1 MTDNNNILMR
11 DMDKPW
17 TKFYID
23 PPIKTL
29 SCEKTLYETYVE
41 CNKDNWDGVA
51 YFTKDKAVT
60 HYSFKKAVDDFASG
74 IYQLLQTG
82 DVRVGA
88 LLNCYEEAPIS
99 LLAVNKIGGVIK
111 FIDFTKGIND
121 IIENIIKSHFDA
133 LIIDE
138 NFMELVKAA
147 NVNNMPTIIV
157 RASADYNNKE
167 CISFENVI
175 KKGST
180 IQGITSTFFPQKPVL
195 IISSSGTTGAPKP
208 IVHSNETVNMAV
220 NKILYTDLLVNRKNV
235 MINAIPPFIG
245 LGIVTTVYTSLI
257 SGMGLI
263 FIGGIGP
270 EDSVVNTGK
279 FIREFHIFRNKFN
292 LNEHTKLNIFAAPI
306 FYRYI
311 ASCDDIK
318 DLSFV
323 GGMLSAGSRMGKDEL
338 DRINLF
344 FSVRGCDL
352 PVCNGYGQ
360 NEMCGAVS
368 LNSISHNVNGS
379 GGYPTIGTNVKILD
393 PSTKKE
399 VPIGQEGKIC
409 EQSTSQ
415 FLCYE
420 EMENETKNAFIYLD
434 DGSKWFDTK
443 DLGYMDNEG
452 FIHITGRMTRVIV
465 RQDMKLF
472 ADGIENKIKSH
483 SNVIDCAV
491 IAKQTD
497 VDEEPIAFIKVR
509 ENTDMERVIGEIQI
523 GANSLSDL
531 EMPVQFI
538 TVNEIPYL
546 GSGKVDYMSLK
557 KLL

>member
-1 MTDNNNILMR
+1 MTHVNNTLEVEK
-11 DMDKPW
+11 DKPW
-17 TKFYID
+17 TEFYID
-23 PPIKTL
+23 SPIKTL
-29 SCEKTLYETYVE
+29 SCEKTLYETYIE

-51 YFTKDKAVT
+51 YFTKDEPVT
-60 HYSFKKAVDDFASG
+60 HSSFKKSVDDFASG

-88 LLNCYEEAPIS
+88 LLNCYEEAPMS

-111 FIDFTKGIND
+111 FIDFTKGITD
-121 IIENIIKSHFDA
+121 IIENIVKSRFDI

-138 NFMELVKAA
+138 MFMELDKVA
-147 NVNNMPTIIV
+147 NTNNVPTIIV
-157 RASADYNNKE
+157 KGSTNYNSKRY
-167 CISFENVI
+167 ISFENVI
-175 KKGST
+175 KNGSG
-180 IQGITSTFFPQKPVL
+180 ISGITSEFSPQKPAL
-195 IISSSGTTGAPKP
+195 IISSSGTTGVPKP

-220 NKILYTDLLVNRKNV
+220 NKILFTDLLVDRKNV

-263 FIGGIGP
+263 FIGGSRP
-270 EDSVVNTGK
+270 EDSVINTGN
-279 FIREFHIFRNKFN
+279 FIREFHKFKNKFS
-292 LNEHTKLNIFAAPI
+292 LNEHSKLNIFAAPI

-311 ASCDDIK
+311 ASCEDIK
-318 DLSFV
+318 DLSFM

-338 DRINLF
+338 DRINILF
-344 FSVRGCDL
+344 SNRGCDL

-379 GGYPTIGTNVKILD
+379 GGYPTIGTNIKILD
-393 PSTKKE
+393 PITDKE

-415 FLCYE
+415 FLYYE
-420 EMENETKNAFIYLD
+420 DMQNETENAFIYLD

-443 DLGYMDNEG
+443 DLGYMDGDG

-472 ADGIENKIKSH
+472 ADGIENKIKCH
-483 SNVIDCAV
+483 YDVIDCAV

-509 ENTDMERVIGEIQI
+509 ENTDMKRVIGEIQN
-523 GANSLSDL
+523 GANPLSDL
-531 EMPVQFI
+531 EMPVQFKLLD
-538 TVNEIPYL
+538 EMPYL
-546 GSGKVDYMSLK
+546 GSGKIDYLSLK